1 MKKIVYLTFVMLS
14 LVSIM
19 VSCKKGPGE
28 GGTSSITGYVHVTR
42 YNSTFIVVDTMFD
55 GADEDV
61 FIIYGDDISFSE
73 RTRTNP
79 EGKFE
84 FKYLREGDYRIYVY
98 SEGNR
103 DTFPSGSYPVYKDVE
118 ITDKKQ
124 TVDAGTFEIKKN

>member
-1 MKKIVYLTFVMLS
+1 MNK
-14 LVSIM
+14 SIPAIALLLLM
-19 VSCKKGPGE
+19 SSILFSCKKGPGE

-42 YNSTFIVVDTMFD
+42 YNSTFVVVDTMFD
-55 GADEDV
+55 GSDEDV
-61 FIIYGDDISFSE
+61 FIIYGDDVSFGE

-84 FKYLREGDYRIYVY
+84 FKYLREGDYKIYVY

-103 DTFPSGSYPVYKDVE
+103 DTFPSGSYAVYKDVE
-118 ITDKKQ
+118 ITKKKQ

>member
-1 MKKIVYLTFVMLS
+1 MKKLIYCVAILMV
-14 LVSIM
+14 VSITLP
-19 VSCKKGPGE
+19 SCKKGPGE

-42 YNSTFIVVDTMFD
+42 YNSSFIVVDTMYD

-61 FIIYGDDISFSE
+61 FIIYGDDISFGD

-103 DTFPSGSYPVYKDVE
+103 DTFPSGSYAIYKNAE

-124 TVDAGTFEIKKN
+124 TVDVGTFEIKKN